1 MAQGDPVLFQ
11 RSFKNTTGDGNIRAL
26 HKTIS
31 VVSYRWVL
39 LLFLSVIAVISAIVC
54 TFVGPSN
61 IFGIQFMETS
71 KMSLIL
77 TQIRL
82 PRVITSFIVGGGL
95 AAAGAAMQGLFRNQ
109 LADPYVIGTSSGG
122 ALGAAI
128 SLVIFH
134 SFLLP
139 FAAFCGACSS
149 TIIVYII
156 CRQNGKVAVET
167 LLLSGIAISLF
178 CSAMLSFLMYKSGN
192 DLHQIM
198 FWLMGGMWNA
208 TWDKVRIGLL
218 VIPAIVILLF
228 TVRELD
234 ILSLGDDEASS
245 LGVNTERVKILLL
258 AVTSFITGIAVS
270 LAGSIGF
277 IGLIVPHMV
286 RYVSGSSFRFLLPI
300 SALTGGVILMWADT
314 LTRTFM
320 NDMPVGIITAF
331 FGAPFFIYLIRRR
344 MWT

>member
-1 MAQGDPVLFQ
+1 MVL
-11 RSFKNTTGDGNIRAL
+11 I
-26 HKTIS
+26 
-31 VVSYRWVL
+31 L
-39 LLFLSVIAVISAIVC
+39 LSAIAVISAIVC

-61 IFGIQFMETS
+61 IFGIQLMETS
-71 KMSLIL
+71 KMSLII

-82 PRVITSFIVGGGL
+82 PRVLTSLIVGGGL
-95 AAAGAAMQGLFRNQ
+95 AAAGAVMQGLFRNP

-128 SLVIFH
+128 SIVLLH
-134 SFLLP
+134 GSLLP
-139 FAAFCGACSS
+139 FAAFFGAFSS

-167 LLLSGIAISLF
+167 LLLSGIAISFF
-178 CSAMLSFLMYKSGN
+178 CSAMLSFLMYISGN

-198 FWLMGGMWNA
+198 FWLMGGLWNA
-208 TWDKVRIGLL
+208 TWDKVFVGLL
-218 VIPAIVILLF
+218 IIPAIGVLLF

-245 LGVNTERVKILLL
+245 LGVNTERIKIVLLV
-258 AVTSFITGIAVS
+258 VTSFITGIAVS

-277 IGLIVPHMV
+277 IGLIIPHVV
-286 RYVSGSSFRFLLPI
+286 RSISGSSFRFLLPI
-300 SALTGGVILMWADT
+300 SVLAGGISLLWADT
-314 LTRTFM
+314 LTRTFL

-344 MWT
+344 MRI

>member
-1 MAQGDPVLFQ
+1 M
-11 RSFKNTTGDGNIRAL
+11 GNIRAL
-26 HKTIS
+26 HTTIS
-31 VVSYRWVL
+31 VVSYRWML
-39 LLFLSVIAVISAIVC
+39 IIILSAIAVISSIVC
-54 TFVGPSN
+54 TFIGPSN
-61 IFGIQFMETS
+61 ICGIQIMETS

-95 AAAGAAMQGLFRNQ
+95 AAAGAAMQGLFRNP

-139 FAAFCGACSS
+139 LAAFCGACSS

-167 LLLSGIAISLF
+167 LLLSGIAVSLF

-198 FWLMGGMWNA
+198 FWLMGGLWNT

-218 VIPAIVILLF
+218 IIPAIGVLLF

-245 LGVNTERVKILLL
+245 LGVNTERIKIVLL
-258 AVTSFITGIAVS
+258 AITSFITGIAVS
-270 LAGSIGF
+270 LSGSIGF

-286 RYVSGSSFRFLLPI
+286 RSISGSSFRFLLPI
-300 SALTGGVILMWADT
+300 SALAGGILLMWADT
-314 LTRTFM
+314 LTRTLM